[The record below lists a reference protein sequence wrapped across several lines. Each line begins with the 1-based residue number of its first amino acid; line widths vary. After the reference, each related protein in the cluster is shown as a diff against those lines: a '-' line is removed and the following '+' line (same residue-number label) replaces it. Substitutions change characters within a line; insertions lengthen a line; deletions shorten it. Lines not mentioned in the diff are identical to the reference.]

1 MKWFQAR
8 GQQSDVAVSTRIRL
22 ARNVKGLSFG
32 SRLHS
37 TQAEKL
43 IEEVKEAAA
52 KGATAFSLIRVDE
65 ITPEERMA
73 LYEKHLISREMM
85 DKKPAAL
92 LLSED
97 ESISVMINE
106 EDHLRIQVMSAGIA
120 LKECLE
126 EAMKLDALLQQSL
139 YFAYDQ
145 ELGFL
150 TQCPT
155 NLGTGL
161 RASVML
167 HLPMLTRTGQINAVI
182 SAANKIGLEIR
193 GLYGQGSKAEGEFY
207 QVSNSITLGLYE
219 EEICEKLK
227 DAVERIIQQEQNLR
241 QAYRQQY
248 PGALEDRVWRAAGL
262 LRYARKVTS
271 AEAEALLS
279 DVRLGQ
285 ACGILAGITAQQ
297 LNQLIYEIAP
307 ACIELT
313 RDRSLTADERDMAR
327 ADLLREALQNLKE
340 PA

>member
-37 TQAEKL
+37 AQAEKL

-193 GLYGQGSKAEGEFY
+193 GLYGEGSKAEGEFY

>member
-32 SRLHS
+32 SRLQS
-37 TQAEKL
+37 AQAEKL

-193 GLYGQGSKAEGEFY
+193 GLYGEGSKAEGEFY

>member
-32 SRLHS
+32 SRLQS
-37 TQAEKL
+37 AQAEKL

-126 EAMKLDALLQQSL
+126 KAMKLDALLQQSL

-193 GLYGQGSKAEGEFY
+193 GLYGEGSKAEGEFY

>member
-32 SRLHS
+32 SRLQS
-37 TQAEKL
+37 AQAEKL

-193 GLYGQGSKAEGEFY
+193 GLYGEGSKAEGEFY

-227 DAVERIIQQEQNLR
+227 DVVERIIQQEQNLR

>member
-32 SRLHS
+32 SRLQS
-37 TQAEKL
+37 AQAEKL

-182 SAANKIGLEIR
+182 SVANKIGLEIR
-193 GLYGQGSKAEGEFY
+193 GLYGEGSKAEGEFY

>member
-32 SRLHS
+32 SRLQS
-37 TQAEKL
+37 AQAEKL

-193 GLYGQGSKAEGEFY
+193 GLYGEGSKAEGEFY

-248 PGALEDRVWRAAGL
+248 PGALEDRVWRVAGL

>member
-32 SRLHS
+32 SRLQS
-37 TQAEKL
+37 AQAEKL

-126 EAMKLDALLQQSL
+126 EAMKLDALLQQ
-139 YFAYDQ
+139 
-145 ELGFL
+145 
-150 TQCPT
+150 
-155 NLGTGL
+155 L
-161 RASVML
+161 RGRLQGRPWVTVTWFVADEKKAGGNCV
-167 HLPMLTRTGQINAVI
+167 TTTGQAMKLREQPPTLLL
-182 SAANKIGLEIR
+182 S
-193 GLYGQGSKAEGEFY
+193 EGE
-207 QVSNSITLGLYE
+207 
-219 EEICEKLK
+219 EIPL
-227 DAVERIIQQEQNLR
+227 ERML
-241 QAYRQQY
+241 
-248 PGALEDRVWRAAGL
+248 ALE
-262 LRYARKVTS
+262 
-271 AEAEALLS
+271 
-279 DVRLGQ
+279 
-285 ACGILAGITAQQ
+285 
-297 LNQLIYEIAP
+297 LIENP
-307 ACIELT
+307 G
-313 RDRSLTADERDMAR
+313 
-327 ADLLREALQNLKE
+327 
-340 PA
+340 